1 MIVNKFEKGQMKD
14 HIQCLS
20 TYPTFTEVQKPLL
33 MFNYIIKWYCMLG
46 QKNLSCS
53 VIQTM
58 KNEQKQKNY
67 R

>member
-1 MIVNKFEKGQMKD
+1 MKD
-14 HIQCLS
+14 HIECLS
-20 TYPTFTEVQKPLL
+20 TYPTFTEVQKPCLL

-46 QKNLSCS
+46 QKHSSCS

-67 R
+67 RRARPHPQ